1 MSDQTTS
8 ADGAEQPTSTGGTD
22 RHLAHTAAGA
32 AVALTERYSVPNAG
46 DIDVY
51 EQHGGYVGLRTAL
64 EMDPKDIIETVKTA
78 GVRGRGGAGFPT
90 GMKWSFVAQD
100 TGKPIYIVCNA
111 DEGEPGTFK
120 DREVMEL
127 DPHQLVEGMIVG
139 GLALNSEQ
147 GYIYLRGE
155 FAYAGRQL
163 TRAIRQ
169 AYERGYLGPD
179 VMGSGKRF
187 DLTLH
192 RGAGAYICGE
202 ETALL
207 DSLEGRRGQPRLRP
221 PFPATHGLFGCPTTV
236 NNVESISSVPFIL
249 RHGVDWYRQWGTEKS
264 AGPKLMCISGEIER
278 PGNYEFALGTTVAE
292 MLEAVGGMKDGR
304 ELKFFCPGG
313 SSTPLLP
320 ASAASTPYTYE
331 DVMEAGSMLGTG
343 ALMLYSDATCVVDMV
358 LGWTRFYE
366 HESCGKCTPCREG
379 GYWLSQILHRI
390 ETGSGR
396 LEDLDLL
403 QDICD
408 NIFGRSFCAL
418 GDGMTSPIVA
428 SLQHFREEYLE
439 HLRQG
444 RCPLGT
450 TPPRRDIAT
459 LDARSDEHGTVLP
472 PARGTEIPVATPAP
486 TTTAASPAPAGQA

>member
-1 MSDQTTS
+1 MGTTGQVTAMSY
-8 ADGAEQPTSTGGTD
+8 
-22 RHLAHTAAGA
+22 
-32 AVALTERYSVPNAG
+32 RYDIEGVS

-51 EQHGGYVGLRTAL
+51 EQHDGYQGLRRAL
-64 EMDPKDIIETVKTA
+64 EMEPTEIIEAVKES
-78 GVRGRGGAGFPT
+78 GLRGRGGAGFPT

-100 TGKPIYIVCNA
+100 TGKPVYIVCNA

-120 DREVMEL
+120 DRPLMEQ

-155 FAYAGRQL
+155 FRHAGRML
-163 TRAIRQ
+163 SKAIAQ
-169 AYERGYLGPD
+169 AYDKGYLGAD

-192 RGAGAYICGE
+192 RAAGAYICGE

-221 PFPATHGLFGCPTTV
+221 PFPATHGLYGCPTTV
-236 NNVESISSVPFIL
+236 NNVESIAAVPFIL
-249 RHGVDWYRQWGTEKS
+249 TNGVDWWRQWGTEKS
-264 AGPKLMCISGEIER
+264 PGPKLIGVSGNVAN
-278 PGNYEFALGTTVAE
+278 PGNYEVAMGTPLSEIVELA
-292 MLEAVGGMKDGR
+292 GGMAEGH

-320 ASAASTPYTYE
+320 AEAIDTPYTFE
-331 DVMEAGSMLGTG
+331 DIMEAGSMLGTG
-343 ALMLYSDATCVVDMV
+343 AVMIYSDKVCVVDTV
-358 LGWTRFYE
+358 LRFTEFYE

-379 GYWLSQILHRI
+379 GYWLSQVLRRI

-396 LEDLDLL
+396 TEDLDLL

-428 SLQHFREEYLE
+428 GLKHFRHEFEQ

-444 RCPLGT
+444 QCPLGT
-450 TPPRRDIAT
+450 TEPRRDIPT
-459 LDARSDEHGTVLP
+459 LAVRSRDHGNAQVPTF
-472 PARGTEIPVATPAP
+472 AP
-486 TTTAASPAPAGQA
+486 EPAGQA

>member
-1 MSDQTTS
+1 MGITGPVSAMSY
-8 ADGAEQPTSTGGTD
+8 
-22 RHLAHTAAGA
+22 
-32 AVALTERYSVPNAG
+32 RYDVEG
-46 DIDVY
+46 VHDIDVY
-51 EQHGGYVGLRTAL
+51 EQHDGYQGLRAAL
-64 EMDPKDIIETVKTA
+64 ELEPSAIIDLVKES
-78 GVRGRGGAGFPT
+78 GLRGRGGAGFPT

-120 DREVMEL
+120 DRPLMEY

-139 GLALNSEQ
+139 GLALNSVQ

-155 FAYAGRQL
+155 FAFAGRRL
-163 TRAIRQ
+163 AKAIKQ
-169 AYERGYLGPD
+169 AYERGYLGAD
-179 VMGSGKRF
+179 VMGSGRRF

-192 RGAGAYICGE
+192 RAAGAYICGE

-221 PFPATHGLFGCPTTV
+221 PFPAVKGLYGCPTTV
-236 NNVESISSVPFIL
+236 NNVESIAAVPFL
-249 RHGVDWYRQWGTEKS
+249 VRHGADWWRQWGTEKS
-264 AGPKLMCISGEIER
+264 PGPKLVGVSGNVAN
-278 PGNYEFALGTTVAE
+278 PGNHEVALGTPISEIVELA
-292 MLEAVGGMKDGR
+292 GGMAEGH
-304 ELKFFCPGG
+304 ELKFWCPGG

-320 ASAASTPYTYE
+320 ASAIDTPYTFE
-331 DVMEAGSMLGTG
+331 DIMEAGSMLGTG
-343 ALMLYSDATCVVDMV
+343 ALMIYSDQVCVVDTV
-358 LGWTRFYE
+358 LRFTEFYE

-379 GYWLSQILHRI
+379 GYWLSQILRRI
-390 ETGSGR
+390 ETGNGR
-396 LEDLDLL
+396 EEDLDLL

-428 SLQHFREEYLE
+428 SLEHFRDEYVE

-450 TPPRRDIAT
+450 TEPRRDVPMLAVASR
-459 LDARSDEHGTVLP
+459 DVGNAQVPSFE
-472 PARGTEIPVATPAP
+472 PVAG
-486 TTTAASPAPAGQA
+486 AGQA